1 MNFSLM
7 IPDVI
12 VVIGAPQ
19 YRIGSYLDYSLT
31 LTNLSFIIGDI
42 TEEKKR
48 KLDNRLVQ
56 KIATTE
62 ILPKAVY
69 FHYSNVEHTYKE
81 HVKDMIRDLKNAGIH
96 VIEDVQDYP
105 EHSGL
110 ATAFPPYLER
120 TIKALLK

>member
-1 MNFSLM
+1 M
-7 IPDVI
+7 IPGVTAI
-12 VVIGAPQ
+12 IGAPQ

-31 LTNLSFIIGDI
+31 LTNLSFIVGEI
-42 TEEKKR
+42 TNEKKR
-48 KLDNRLVQ
+48 QLNNRLEH

-62 ILPKAVY
+62 ILPQTVY

-110 ATAFPPYLER
+110 ATAFPPFLER